1 MNMKKKIIILI
12 IGLFCITGC
21 TNVKDLSY
29 DDIVQTLSTS
39 KGISNIYRTGYSYSL
54 PRGMQIKDFSAY
66 NEVLTNNNNIFYLYV
81 DMVSYYNKITNT
93 YQETKS
99 AYYSR
104 KISYDNKDGYIEI
117 NLKENNKYLVE
128 IMYNYAKIEVMVEK
142 DDINS
147 TLLYAI
153 SVLKSIN
160 YNDSIIANLLQNNV
174 LNYADEDYNIF
185 NTTSKD
191 SNYLNYDDDY
201 DENETQEHNV
211 HDSDLLN

>member
-1 MNMKKKIIILI
+1 MKKKIIILI

-39 KGISNIYRTGYSYSL
+39 KGNSNVYRTGYSYSL
-54 PRGMQIKDFSAY
+54 PRGMQIKDFSTY

-81 DMVSYYNKITNT
+81 DMVSYYNKISNT

-104 KISYDNKDGYIEI
+104 IISYDNKDGYIEI

-191 SNYLNYDDDY
+191 SNYLNYDDNY

>member
-1 MNMKKKIIILI
+1 MKQTIIILT

-39 KGISNIYRTGYSYSL
+39 KGNSNVYRTGYSYSL
-54 PRGMQIKDFSAY
+54 PRGMQIKDFSTY

-81 DMVSYYNKITNT
+81 DMVSYYNKISNT

-104 KISYDNKDGYIEI
+104 IISYDNKDGYIEI

>member
-39 KGISNIYRTGYSYSL
+39 KGNSNVYRTGYSYSL
-54 PRGMQIKDFSAY
+54 PRGMQIKDFSTY

-81 DMVSYYNKITNT
+81 DMVSYYNKISNT

-104 KISYDNKDGYIEI
+104 IISYDNKDGYIEI

>member
-1 MNMKKKIIILI
+1 MKKKIIILI

-39 KGISNIYRTGYSYSL
+39 KGNSNVYRTGYSYSL
-54 PRGMQIKDFSAY
+54 PRGMQIKDFSTY

-81 DMVSYYNKITNT
+81 DMVSYYNKISNT

-104 KISYDNKDGYIEI
+104 IISYDNKDGYIEI

>member
-1 MNMKKKIIILI
+1 
-12 IGLFCITGC
+12 
-21 TNVKDLSY
+21 
-29 DDIVQTLSTS
+29 
-39 KGISNIYRTGYSYSL
+39 
-54 PRGMQIKDFSAY
+54 
-66 NEVLTNNNNIFYLYV
+66 
-81 DMVSYYNKITNT
+81 
-93 YQETKS
+93 
-99 AYYSR
+99 
-104 KISYDNKDGYIEI
+104 
-117 NLKENNKYLVE
+117 
-128 IMYNYAKIEVMVEK
+128 MYNYAKIEVMVEK